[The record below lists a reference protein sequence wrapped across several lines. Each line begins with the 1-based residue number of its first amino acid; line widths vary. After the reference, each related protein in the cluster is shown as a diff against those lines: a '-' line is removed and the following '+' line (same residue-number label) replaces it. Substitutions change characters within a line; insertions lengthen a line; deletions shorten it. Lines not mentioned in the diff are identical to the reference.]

1 METIHYYPKNVCS
14 VEMFIDH
21 EDGIIKNVRIVRG
34 CPGNTQGL
42 SRLLV
47 GMSLEEAV
55 SRLEGIQC
63 RNGTS
68 CPDQLAR
75 GIKEYLTNN

>member
-1 METIHYYPKNVCS
+1 METIHFYPQNVCS
-14 VEMFIDH
+14 VEMTVEH
-21 EDGIIKNVRIVRG
+21 EDGIIKKVKILRG
-34 CPGNTQGL
+34 CPGNTQGVAA
-42 SRLLV
+42 LLV

-55 SRLEGIQC
+55 QRLQGIQC

-75 GIKEYLTNN
+75 GIKKYLESK